1 MPTDKLIISDLVAS
15 CRIGV
20 TAEEQARPQH
30 IWIDL
35 ELQIDAARAAATDDL
50 NHAVDY
56 ARLVTVVRDFA
67 QGNTHTLLETLA
79 EKIAAL
85 VLKEFHPPQVLVR
98 IKKRAL
104 PDVGYAAVE
113 LVRGPGR

>member
-1 MPTDKLIISDLVAS
+1 MASDKLIISDIVAS

-35 ELQIDAARAAATDDL
+35 ELQIDAARAAGSDDL
-50 NHAVDY
+50 QHAIDY
-56 ARLVTVVRDFA
+56 AHLVKMVRDAA
-67 QGNTHTLLETLA
+67 QTKSYKLLETMA
-79 EKIAAL
+79 EDVAAL
-85 VLKEFHPPQVLVR
+85 ILKEFHPPQVLVR

-113 LVRGPGR
+113 IVRGLSR